1 MVIERIILGLVQG
14 ITEFLPVSSS
24 GHLVFLKHFFGLE
37 FKGAF
42 YETFLHTA
50 TFLSVVFVLREKIF
64 NLKNFKKY
72 FPLSVVATIPLLPTV
87 LVIKPLEEN
96 FNNPKILVFTFLITS
111 VFLFLTLF
119 APKGNEKPNLKNSI
133 IMGIFQTMALLPG
146 VSRSGITISSGIFL
160 KMEPEEAFNL
170 SFWIF
175 LPASLGAFV
184 LESRHIYKINLNF
197 YDFIVWIITF
207 IVGVI
212 SLKLLKRVLLG
223 KFFWV
228 FSFYTFFL
236 ALLSFLL
243 FNLRIFRL

>member
-1 MVIERIILGLVQG
+1 MVVEKIILGIVQG

-24 GHLVFLKHFFGLE
+24 GHLVFLKHIFGLE

-50 TFLSVVFVLREKIF
+50 TFLSVVFVLRDKIF
-64 NLKNFKKY
+64 NPQNFRKY
-72 FPLSVVATIPLLPTV
+72 FPLSVVATIPLIPTAFI
-87 LVIKPLEEN
+87 IKPLEDT
-96 FNNPKILVFTFLITS
+96 FNNPKILAFTFLITG

-119 APKGNEKPNLKNSI
+119 APEGNEKPNLKNSI

-146 VSRSGITISSGIFL
+146 ISRSGITISSGIFS

-184 LESRHIYKINLNF
+184 LESRYIKEISLNI

-207 IVGVI
+207 LVGVI
-212 SLKLLKRVLLG
+212 SLKILRRVLLG

-228 FSFYTFFL
+228 FSVYTLFL
-236 ALLSFLL
+236 SILSFLI
-243 FNLRIFRL
+243 FNLRIITP